1 MGGNPD
7 PPNGPGDPYA
17 AVAPFYDLEYE
28 GYDAD
33 LTLYLELARRA
44 GGPILE
50 LGCGTGRVALA
61 LAREG
66 YRVVGIDN
74 SPAMLARAEAK
85 LSPQL
90 RDRVAFIRADMAAFD
105 LEERFGL
112 AIIPLGTFGH
122 LTSPAAQR
130 RCLET
135 VRRHLG
141 PNGRLALDLPNPIAP
156 GFLDDDP
163 ALVLHWVR
171 VEDGRTL
178 SKYISRRVDPAQQ
191 LERFTCFYDETGPS
205 GDLKRTVFTYE
216 LGFLFRREAEYLLG
230 LAGFEV
236 EQVWGDY
243 DLGPYHQSA
252 ERMII
257 LARKKG

>member
-1 MGGNPD
+1 LGGNPD
-7 PPNGPGDPYA
+7 HPSGPGDPYA
-17 AVAPFYDLEYE
+17 VAAPFYDLEYE

-33 LTLYLELARRA
+33 LTLYLELARRT
-44 GGPILE
+44 GEPILE

-61 LAREG
+61 LARGG

-90 RDRVAFIRADMAAFD
+90 KDRVTFVQADMAAFD
-105 LEERFGL
+105 LEELFAL

-122 LTSPAAQR
+122 LTSPEVQR

-135 VRRHLG
+135 VRRHLRPDG
-141 PNGRLALDLPNPIAP
+141 QLALDLPNPLAP

-171 VEDGRTL
+171 VEGGRTL
-178 SKYISRRVDPAQQ
+178 SKYISRRVYPAEQ
-191 LERFTCFYDETGPS
+191 LERFTCFYDETGPCW
-205 GDLKRTVFTYE
+205 GLRRTVFTYE
-216 LGFLFRREAEYLLG
+216 LGFLFRREAEYLLS

-243 DLGPYHQSA
+243 DLGPYHLSA
-252 ERMII
+252 ERMVI

>member
-1 MGGNPD
+1 MGGNPK
-7 PPNGPGDPYA
+7 PLTGPDDPYA
-17 AVAPFYDLEYE
+17 IVAPFYDLEYE
-28 GYDAD
+28 GYDPD
-33 LTLYLELARRA
+33 LNLYLELARRT

-61 LAREG
+61 LAGAG
-66 YRVVGIDN
+66 YRVVGVDN

-85 LSPQL
+85 LSPAL
-90 RDRVAFIRADMAAFD
+90 KGRVAFVRADMTDFD
-105 LEERFGL
+105 LEESFAL
-112 AIIPLGTFGH
+112 AIAALGTFGH

-135 VRRHLG
+135 VHRHLR
-141 PNGRLALDLPNPIAP
+141 PDGRLVLDLPNPLAP

-171 VEDGRTL
+171 VDGGRTL
-178 SKYISRRVDPAQQ
+178 SKYISRRVYPAQQ
-191 LERFTCFYDETGPS
+191 LEGFTCFYDEAAPG
-205 GDLKRTVFTYE
+205 GGLRRTVFAYE
-216 LGFLFRREAEYLLG
+216 LAFLFRREAEYLLN
-230 LAGFEV
+230 LAGFEA

-243 DLGPYHQSA
+243 DLSPYEQSA
-252 ERMII
+252 ERMVI